1 MNQPVFESL
10 RRWMGANTFDEPV
23 PLDLTVSIMEAVGI
37 EVGLLAAWYGPQGD
51 LMSNDEV
58 AACVAERP
66 DRLRGVAGL
75 T

>member
-10 RRWMGANTFDEPV
+10 RRCMGANTFDEPV
-23 PLDLTVSIMEAVGI
+23 PRDLTVSIMEAAGI

-58 AACVAERP
+58 AACVAEH
-66 DRLRGVAGL
+66 L
-75 T
+75 TGCAASPG